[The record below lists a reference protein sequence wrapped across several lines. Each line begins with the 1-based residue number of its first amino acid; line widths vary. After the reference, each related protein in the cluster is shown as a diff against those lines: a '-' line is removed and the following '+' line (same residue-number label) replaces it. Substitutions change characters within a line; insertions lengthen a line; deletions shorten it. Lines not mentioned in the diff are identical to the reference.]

1 MILASNNQRDLS
13 LSAGRQ
19 CQKLSWRIPG
29 NWVQNRAIRAGTL
42 HPGFHSWM
50 NERTSVEK
58 QSPSQ
63 NERVFVDVDF
73 ALRFIKIRPGGLVG
87 AIAWKPVFVWWW
99 GSVPRSRVT
108 LIMASQR
115 AFIRPHCR
123 PMNGCF
129 LSLPSDP
136 VGQMR
141 KLWPRDGMTS
151 YSGTSHQRAAK
162 PGPGPCV
169 S

>member
-1 MILASNNQRDLS
+1 M
-13 LSAGRQ
+13 
-19 CQKLSWRIPG
+19 
-29 NWVQNRAIRAGTL
+29 
-42 HPGFHSWM
+42 
-50 NERTSVEK
+50 
-58 QSPSQ
+58 
-63 NERVFVDVDF
+63 
-73 ALRFIKIRPGGLVG
+73 
-87 AIAWKPVFVWWW
+87 
-99 GSVPRSRVT
+99 PRSRVT

-115 AFIRPHCR
+115 AFIRPHCC

-136 VGQMR
+136 MGQMR
-141 KLWPRDGMTS
+141 KLWPRDGVTS